1 MQFSKS
7 TLSLW
12 LVLLVVFLDWT
23 GLGLV
28 YPMFSS
34 MIYHS
39 SSPLLGPE
47 TSQAAKGWYLGIL
60 LASMPIAQFFSGP
73 ILGSMSDQKGRKPI
87 FVISLIL
94 GVFGYLFCTF
104 AVLIKSVIVL
114 ILARFLVGISAGNTA
129 VVSASIADLSTPET
143 KAKNFGLFSMA
154 CGVGFTIGPVL
165 GGKLSASGFAMP
177 FVIACIAFLLN
188 FLLILF
194 WFKETHLK
202 RKEVPVNLYVGIRN
216 LKRAFHLKGLRVLFL
231 VVLIFAIG
239 WSFFYEFIPVTWIAE
254 YKLNPGQIGLLYAYG
269 AGFFAFSSG
278 VLIRPIVARF
288 KNDLVLLTGLA
299 LLGVVILSL
308 LSKPSVYW
316 TWVYMPFVNFF
327 TALIYPTYTSMVSDW
342 AGKDAQGE
350 TLGILQSVQAVGF
363 ALSPIGGGIVL
374 TYSASAT
381 LVVGGIAM
389 LLAAFILGALR
400 VKESFEHKA

>member
-1 MQFSKS
+1 MQLSKN

-39 SSPLLGPE
+39 SSPLVSPD
-47 TSQAAKGWYLGIL
+47 TSATAKGWYLGVL
-60 LASMPIAQFFSGP
+60 LSAMPIAQFISGP

-165 GGKLSASGFAMP
+165 GGRLSASGFAMP
-177 FVIACIAFLLN
+177 FVVACIAFLLN

-202 RKEVPVNLYVGIRN
+202 RKEVPVNLYVGIKN

-269 AGFFAFSSG
+269 AGFFALSSG
-278 VLIRPIVARF
+278 VLIRPIVTRF

-299 LLGVVILSL
+299 LLGIVILAL
-308 LSKPSVYW
+308 LSKPSIYW
-316 TWVYMPFVNFF
+316 TWVYMPFVNFLVS
-327 TALIYPTYTSMVSDW
+327 LIYPTYTSMVSDW
-342 AGKDAQGE
+342 ASKDAQGE

-363 ALSPIGGGIVL
+363 AISPIGGGFVL
-374 TYSASAT
+374 THSPHAT
-381 LVVGGIAM
+381 LIVGGIAM
-389 LLAAFILGALR
+389 LLAASLLGGLR
-400 VKESFEHKA
+400 IKESFEHKA